1 VHFPSEVVLN
11 ETVYS
16 LILVSR
22 IVVLHGKINNE
33 GFDFASLLI
42 QWLTVCYFPCHPP
55 CICWG
60 WKQDNW
66 TTYSLFLD
74 CFDQYLL
81 FVPQKTRT
89 LFVILGRSEVQTLF
103 ILPKVSSPS
112 PYFLF
117 SFLNNQFFDKK
128 IFIEL
133 LSHCCGHFV

>member
-1 VHFPSEVVLN
+1 M
-11 ETVYS
+11 T
-16 LILVSR
+16 R
-22 IVVLHGKINNE
+22 D
-33 GFDFASLLI
+33 FDFASLLI
-42 QWLTVCYFPCHPP
+42 QWLTLCYFACHPP

-66 TTYSLFLD
+66 TTYSLVFD
-74 CFDQYLL
+74 CFHQYLL

-117 SFLNNQFFDKK
+117 LSSTTNSLTRRFLLNYVEAIVVVTLFESTELGNHSNWPCCINNQ
-128 IFIEL
+128 
-133 LSHCCGHFV
+133 

>member
-1 VHFPSEVVLN
+1 M
-11 ETVYS
+11 T
-16 LILVSR
+16 R
-22 IVVLHGKINNE
+22 D
-33 GFDFASLLI
+33 FDFASLLI
-42 QWLTVCYFPCHPP
+42 QWLTLCYFPCHPP

-89 LFVILGRSEVQTLF
+89 LFVVLGRSEVQTLF

-112 PYFLF
+112 SYLLF
-117 SFLNNQFFDKK
+117 CFLNNQFFDEK
-128 IFIEL
+128 ILLNYREAIVVVTLFESTEL
-133 LSHCCGHFV
+133 GNHSNWPFCITTNSSIITHTS